1 MVSRDVE
8 LTKKGANTVQ
18 NHETYDRTDRVF
30 REGIS
35 AIRRRA
41 APIESLTVLTHSK
54 DWRLR
59 DVIVLQPNRYS
70 FWWYVVHV
78 TSGSVLYFKND
89 DSLEGDEH
97 SSDHRHKP
105 FIPSSVLDQ
114 LDPDVSAGSHSDDGE
129 S

>member
-1 MVSRDVE
+1 MVLRDVE

-18 NHETYDRTDRVF
+18 NYETYGRTDRVF
-30 REGIS
+30 RKGVS
-35 AIRRRA
+35 AIQRRA
-41 APIESLTVLTHSK
+41 APIESVTVLTHSK

-59 DVIVLQPNRYS
+59 DVIVLQRNRYS